1 MFKIVFKFRCIEWK
15 NLSIRKTLFDLWML
29 VEQLGLEKVN
39 GEMALIMTVYNMK
52 RAINI
57 LGIEKL
63 LEKLKKWKP
72 KYPAFLKSNKKQ
84 LFLRL
89 CDNFRVLNYNSLA

>member
-1 MFKIVFKFRCIEWK
+1 MRSMEEFIEKENAVRFVDVF
-15 NLSIRKTLFDLWML
+15 
-29 VEQLGLEKVN
+29 VEQLELEKVN

-63 LEKLKKWKP
+63 LEKLKNWKP
-72 KYPAFLKSNKKQ
+72 KYPAFLKSSKKQ

-89 CDNFRVLNYNSLA
+89 CDNFRIWNYKSVA